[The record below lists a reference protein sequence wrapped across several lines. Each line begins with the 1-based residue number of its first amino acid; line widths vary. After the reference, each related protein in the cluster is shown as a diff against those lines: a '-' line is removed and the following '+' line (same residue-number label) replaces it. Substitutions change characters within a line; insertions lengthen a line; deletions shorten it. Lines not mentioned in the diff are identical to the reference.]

1 MVWAVSL
8 STTKLIPRC
17 LTPGLWVNGIRSLV
31 GVGKFS
37 PPSPSRALPP
47 LTIPE
52 AAPQCISGRT
62 SYLRVRL
69 AYHPYPQLIR
79 QLCNVDQFGPPLR
92 FYRSFTLAMDS
103 SPGFG
108 SDPCDYIRPIQTCFR
123 YGSVTN
129 VT

>member
-8 STTKLIPRC
+8 LTTELIPRR
-17 LTPGLWVNGIRSLV
+17 LTPRLRLMEFAVWLELV
-31 GVGKFS
+31 SYS

-62 SYLRVRL
+62 SYHRVRL

-108 SDPCDYIRPIQTCFR
+108 SDPRDYVRPIQTCFR
-123 YGSVTN
+123 FGSVTN